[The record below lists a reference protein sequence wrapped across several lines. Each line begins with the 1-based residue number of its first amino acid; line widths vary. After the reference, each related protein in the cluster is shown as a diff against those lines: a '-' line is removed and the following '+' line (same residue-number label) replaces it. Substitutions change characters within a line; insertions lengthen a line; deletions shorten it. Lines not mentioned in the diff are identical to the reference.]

1 VPEQRRGRVIAMSAD
16 ELTSFL
22 GEQRTCRFATTGP
35 DGPHVAPVW
44 FVWDGQALWVYSLTR
59 SQRWANLARDPRV
72 AVVVDD
78 GHHYHELRGVEVE
91 GEAVMVGPVPR
102 TGGEDQPAPELAEP
116 ERLMAAKYFGPA
128 SLAATGDGASE
139 AAVGGPAGGAPEMVH
154 DGRHAWLRITPDKIV
169 SWDFRKLATLPGRSP
184 ESGG

>member
-116 ERLMAAKYFGPA
+116 ERLMAAKYFGD
-128 SLAATGDGASE
+128 AAQG
-139 AAVGGPAGGAPEMVH
+139 MVH
-154 DGRHAWLRITPDKIV
+154 DGRHAWLRITPDKMV
-169 SWDFRKLATLPGRSP
+169 SWDFRKLATLPDRSP
-184 ESGG
+184 DSGG

>member
-1 VPEQRRGRVIAMSAD
+1 MPEQRRGRVIAMSAD

-22 GEQRTCRFATTGP
+22 DEQRTCRFATTGP

-44 FVWDGQALWVYSLTR
+44 FVWDGRALWVYSLTR

-78 GHHYHELRGVEVE
+78 GHHYHELRGVEIE

-102 TGGEDQPAPELAEP
+102 TGGQDQPAPELAAP

-128 SLAATGDGASE
+128 SLAAGGGGASQ
-139 AAVGGPAGGAPEMVH
+139 AADVGAPDMVH

-169 SWDFRKLATLPGRSP
+169 SWDFRKLATLSQNPG
-184 ESGG
+184 

>member
-116 ERLMAAKYFGPA
+116 ERLMAAKYFDPA
-128 SLAATGDGASE
+128 SQAADT
-139 AAVGGPAGGAPEMVH
+139 APGMVH

-184 ESGG
+184 DSGG

>member
-1 VPEQRRGRVIAMSAD
+1 MMRQQRRGRVIAMNAE

-59 SQRWANLARDPRV
+59 SQRWANVARDPRV

-91 GEAVMVGPVPR
+91 GQAVMVGPVPR
-102 TGGEDQPAPELAEP
+102 TGGEDQSAPELAEP
-116 ERLMAAKYFGPA
+116 ERLMAAKYFGD
-128 SLAATGDGASE
+128 AANG
-139 AAVGGPAGGAPEMVH
+139 MVH

-169 SWDFRKLATLPGRSP
+169 SWDFRKLATLPQKLV
-184 ESGG
+184 